1 MGRDHRRAA
10 QQIRRAG
17 SGRECPGIRHQGF
30 AGGDDF
36 MHGTAGCLMRQK
48 PRPGEPDLAAHIGQ
62 QRFQR
67 CITHQ
72 LTGRI
77 SAQQRGKVWVFGM
90 ECNQPRADPPRSH
103 RCQPCR
109 AGHGGAGQ
117 NGKMSSRVFMGARLQ
132 PWQAPQRGMV
142 APAARRDFRQDGF
155 WQADI
160 GKQRLTAQR
169 APRQQQMTGLEAEE
183 ADGERCRGGPAQNLT
198 RGAIQPRW
206 HIHRDQG
213 GADGLQQVD
222 HLGRQRA
229 RQASAKE
236 RIHNK
241 PGAGD
246 FMFRKRHYQA
256 APACRC
262 GCCGTAWAGRRHG
275 GNGHRPAR
283 LFQITGRDVA
293 IPAVIA
299 RARQHQGAAGAKPG
313 LDRTR
318 HRPAGRFHQTFNGE
332 TPLKGKRISAR
343 HLGGGQQFGRVRA
356 RHGLSYSASGNCGH
370 GLDQAARQAAIGFQ
384 RALESCMAFVI
395 AIAQRKGG
403 AGKSTVAANLATAL
417 AELGHRVGL
426 LDIDPQRSL
435 ARWDQQRGESK
446 KARALHFEAPTGW
459 RLPATL
465 ERLKREQ
472 DFLLLDTAPHD
483 DTDARLAIRGADLV
497 LVPLQPSAADLWS
510 MDATLD
516 LAKQERRP
524 VRLLLNRVP
533 AAGKLREEIEGQL
546 RDRRLPVLDAV
557 LGNRTA
563 YAQAFMA
570 GLGVVEAAPRGPAA
584 AEVRALAEA
593 LRALRKKG
601 I

>member
-1 MGRDHRRAA
+1 
-10 QQIRRAG
+10 
-17 SGRECPGIRHQGF
+17 
-30 AGGDDF
+30 
-36 MHGTAGCLMRQK
+36 
-48 PRPGEPDLAAHIGQ
+48 
-62 QRFQR
+62 
-67 CITHQ
+67 
-72 LTGRI
+72 
-77 SAQQRGKVWVFGM
+77 
-90 ECNQPRADPPRSH
+90 
-103 RCQPCR
+103 
-109 AGHGGAGQ
+109 
-117 NGKMSSRVFMGARLQ
+117 
-132 PWQAPQRGMV
+132 
-142 APAARRDFRQDGF
+142 
-155 WQADI
+155 
-160 GKQRLTAQR
+160 
-169 APRQQQMTGLEAEE
+169 
-183 ADGERCRGGPAQNLT
+183 
-198 RGAIQPRW
+198 
-206 HIHRDQG
+206 
-213 GADGLQQVD
+213 
-222 HLGRQRA
+222 
-229 RQASAKE
+229 
-236 RIHNK
+236 
-241 PGAGD
+241 
-246 FMFRKRHYQA
+246 
-256 APACRC
+256 
-262 GCCGTAWAGRRHG
+262 
-275 GNGHRPAR
+275 
-283 LFQITGRDVA
+283 
-293 IPAVIA
+293 
-299 RARQHQGAAGAKPG
+299 
-313 LDRTR
+313 
-318 HRPAGRFHQTFNGE
+318 
-332 TPLKGKRISAR
+332 
-343 HLGGGQQFGRVRA
+343 
-356 RHGLSYSASGNCGH
+356 
-370 GLDQAARQAAIGFQ
+370 
-384 RALESCMAFVI
+384 MAFVI

-417 AELGHRVGL
+417 AESGHRVGL

-546 RDRRLPVLDAV
+546 RDRRLPILDAV

>member
-1 MGRDHRRAA
+1 
-10 QQIRRAG
+10 
-17 SGRECPGIRHQGF
+17 
-30 AGGDDF
+30 
-36 MHGTAGCLMRQK
+36 
-48 PRPGEPDLAAHIGQ
+48 
-62 QRFQR
+62 
-67 CITHQ
+67 
-72 LTGRI
+72 
-77 SAQQRGKVWVFGM
+77 
-90 ECNQPRADPPRSH
+90 
-103 RCQPCR
+103 
-109 AGHGGAGQ
+109 
-117 NGKMSSRVFMGARLQ
+117 
-132 PWQAPQRGMV
+132 
-142 APAARRDFRQDGF
+142 
-155 WQADI
+155 
-160 GKQRLTAQR
+160 
-169 APRQQQMTGLEAEE
+169 
-183 ADGERCRGGPAQNLT
+183 
-198 RGAIQPRW
+198 
-206 HIHRDQG
+206 
-213 GADGLQQVD
+213 
-222 HLGRQRA
+222 
-229 RQASAKE
+229 
-236 RIHNK
+236 
-241 PGAGD
+241 
-246 FMFRKRHYQA
+246 
-256 APACRC
+256 
-262 GCCGTAWAGRRHG
+262 
-275 GNGHRPAR
+275 
-283 LFQITGRDVA
+283 
-293 IPAVIA
+293 
-299 RARQHQGAAGAKPG
+299 
-313 LDRTR
+313 
-318 HRPAGRFHQTFNGE
+318 
-332 TPLKGKRISAR
+332 
-343 HLGGGQQFGRVRA
+343 
-356 RHGLSYSASGNCGH
+356 
-370 GLDQAARQAAIGFQ
+370 
-384 RALESCMAFVI
+384 MAFVI

-417 AELGHRVGL
+417 AESGHRVGL

-584 AEVRALAEA
+584 AEVRALAAA
-593 LRALRKKG
+593 LQALRKKG

>member
-1 MGRDHRRAA
+1 
-10 QQIRRAG
+10 
-17 SGRECPGIRHQGF
+17 
-30 AGGDDF
+30 
-36 MHGTAGCLMRQK
+36 
-48 PRPGEPDLAAHIGQ
+48 
-62 QRFQR
+62 
-67 CITHQ
+67 
-72 LTGRI
+72 
-77 SAQQRGKVWVFGM
+77 
-90 ECNQPRADPPRSH
+90 
-103 RCQPCR
+103 
-109 AGHGGAGQ
+109 
-117 NGKMSSRVFMGARLQ
+117 
-132 PWQAPQRGMV
+132 
-142 APAARRDFRQDGF
+142 
-155 WQADI
+155 
-160 GKQRLTAQR
+160 
-169 APRQQQMTGLEAEE
+169 
-183 ADGERCRGGPAQNLT
+183 
-198 RGAIQPRW
+198 
-206 HIHRDQG
+206 
-213 GADGLQQVD
+213 
-222 HLGRQRA
+222 
-229 RQASAKE
+229 
-236 RIHNK
+236 
-241 PGAGD
+241 
-246 FMFRKRHYQA
+246 
-256 APACRC
+256 
-262 GCCGTAWAGRRHG
+262 
-275 GNGHRPAR
+275 
-283 LFQITGRDVA
+283 
-293 IPAVIA
+293 
-299 RARQHQGAAGAKPG
+299 
-313 LDRTR
+313 
-318 HRPAGRFHQTFNGE
+318 
-332 TPLKGKRISAR
+332 
-343 HLGGGQQFGRVRA
+343 
-356 RHGLSYSASGNCGH
+356 
-370 GLDQAARQAAIGFQ
+370 
-384 RALESCMAFVI
+384 MAFVI

-417 AELGHRVGL
+417 AESGHRVGL

>member
-1 MGRDHRRAA
+1 
-10 QQIRRAG
+10 
-17 SGRECPGIRHQGF
+17 
-30 AGGDDF
+30 
-36 MHGTAGCLMRQK
+36 
-48 PRPGEPDLAAHIGQ
+48 
-62 QRFQR
+62 
-67 CITHQ
+67 
-72 LTGRI
+72 
-77 SAQQRGKVWVFGM
+77 
-90 ECNQPRADPPRSH
+90 
-103 RCQPCR
+103 
-109 AGHGGAGQ
+109 
-117 NGKMSSRVFMGARLQ
+117 
-132 PWQAPQRGMV
+132 
-142 APAARRDFRQDGF
+142 
-155 WQADI
+155 
-160 GKQRLTAQR
+160 
-169 APRQQQMTGLEAEE
+169 
-183 ADGERCRGGPAQNLT
+183 
-198 RGAIQPRW
+198 
-206 HIHRDQG
+206 
-213 GADGLQQVD
+213 
-222 HLGRQRA
+222 
-229 RQASAKE
+229 
-236 RIHNK
+236 
-241 PGAGD
+241 
-246 FMFRKRHYQA
+246 
-256 APACRC
+256 
-262 GCCGTAWAGRRHG
+262 
-275 GNGHRPAR
+275 
-283 LFQITGRDVA
+283 
-293 IPAVIA
+293 
-299 RARQHQGAAGAKPG
+299 
-313 LDRTR
+313 
-318 HRPAGRFHQTFNGE
+318 
-332 TPLKGKRISAR
+332 
-343 HLGGGQQFGRVRA
+343 
-356 RHGLSYSASGNCGH
+356 
-370 GLDQAARQAAIGFQ
+370 
-384 RALESCMAFVI
+384 MAFVI

-417 AELGHRVGL
+417 AESGHRVGL

-546 RDRRLPVLDAV
+546 RDRRLPVLDTV

>member
-1 MGRDHRRAA
+1 
-10 QQIRRAG
+10 
-17 SGRECPGIRHQGF
+17 
-30 AGGDDF
+30 
-36 MHGTAGCLMRQK
+36 
-48 PRPGEPDLAAHIGQ
+48 
-62 QRFQR
+62 
-67 CITHQ
+67 
-72 LTGRI
+72 
-77 SAQQRGKVWVFGM
+77 
-90 ECNQPRADPPRSH
+90 
-103 RCQPCR
+103 
-109 AGHGGAGQ
+109 
-117 NGKMSSRVFMGARLQ
+117 
-132 PWQAPQRGMV
+132 
-142 APAARRDFRQDGF
+142 
-155 WQADI
+155 
-160 GKQRLTAQR
+160 
-169 APRQQQMTGLEAEE
+169 
-183 ADGERCRGGPAQNLT
+183 
-198 RGAIQPRW
+198 
-206 HIHRDQG
+206 
-213 GADGLQQVD
+213 
-222 HLGRQRA
+222 
-229 RQASAKE
+229 
-236 RIHNK
+236 
-241 PGAGD
+241 
-246 FMFRKRHYQA
+246 
-256 APACRC
+256 
-262 GCCGTAWAGRRHG
+262 
-275 GNGHRPAR
+275 
-283 LFQITGRDVA
+283 
-293 IPAVIA
+293 
-299 RARQHQGAAGAKPG
+299 
-313 LDRTR
+313 
-318 HRPAGRFHQTFNGE
+318 
-332 TPLKGKRISAR
+332 
-343 HLGGGQQFGRVRA
+343 
-356 RHGLSYSASGNCGH
+356 
-370 GLDQAARQAAIGFQ
+370 
-384 RALESCMAFVI
+384 MAFVI

-417 AELGHRVGL
+417 AESGHRVGL

-584 AEVRALAEA
+584 VEARALAAA
-593 LRALRKKG
+593 LHALRKKG